1 MNKEITAVS
10 VLANVEKLIEEL
22 EAKKKRSS
30 YGIYS
35 VRIRDVYDDLSIFD
49 WWKDTLSLSNL
60 KDMRTFLKKAIE
72 FGFTGYV
79 CFKVGVTGCANGMW
93 ANTEKSTD
101 GYSPSG
107 CRTLYKSFT
116 PAYNVWDVSDEHGNF
131 SHPSNNEA
139 HSVAGITRVLK
150 TICG

>member
-1 MNKEITAVS
+1 MNCEITAAG
-10 VLANVEKLIEEL
+10 VLASVEKLIEEL
-22 EAKKKRSS
+22 ETKKKSG
-30 YGIYS
+30 YGRYS
-35 VRIRDVYDDLSIFD
+35 VRIDDVYDDLSIFD
-49 WWKDTLSLSNL
+49 WWKDTLSISNL

-72 FGFTGYV
+72 FGFDGYV

-93 ANTEKSTD
+93 AHTEKSTD

-116 PAYNVWDVSDEHGNF
+116 PAYTVWDVSDENGNF

-139 HSVAGITRVLK
+139 HSVSGITQVLK
-150 TICG
+150 RCLNV